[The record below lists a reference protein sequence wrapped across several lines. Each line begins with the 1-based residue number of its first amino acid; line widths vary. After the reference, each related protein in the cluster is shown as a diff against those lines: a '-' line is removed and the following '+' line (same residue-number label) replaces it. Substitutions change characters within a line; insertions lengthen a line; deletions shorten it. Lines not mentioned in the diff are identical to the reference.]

1 MSTSSVKLDVFAI
14 PRDERAKSDCD
25 EDGGY
30 SLVMNSFL
38 HDGYTC
44 SFVVPWW
51 YYGVC
56 CLRPG

>member
-38 HDGYTC
+38 CDGYTC
-44 SFVVPWW
+44 SIVVLLM
-51 YYGVC
+51 V
-56 CLRPG
+56 L